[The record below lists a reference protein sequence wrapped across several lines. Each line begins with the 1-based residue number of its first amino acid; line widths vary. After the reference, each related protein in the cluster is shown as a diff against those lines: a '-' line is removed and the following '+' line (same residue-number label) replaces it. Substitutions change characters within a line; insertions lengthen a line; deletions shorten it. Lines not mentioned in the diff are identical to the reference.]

1 MTTNPA
7 AAMPHVAIPAVAIP
21 AAQVLTAAQAHLTN
35 VDAAVSL
42 AANRTQEAV
51 VQAAQKNLPSK
62 LLPEY
67 FTGNGTQDVDD
78 WMKSF
83 DRYKK
88 MHEWTDKKA
97 MSIFTIS
104 LQGRALRWLN
114 SLTDINLDDPRAWP
128 DLVRLFTEY
137 FGTNPIKLRAQLA
150 TCRQGAR
157 EPTKIYSERFLA
169 LIGQTSSKMSEA
181 EKTDF
186 FIFGLLPSL
195 RKQHYSIQ
203 PEVY

>member
-1 MTTNPA
+1 MATNPA
-7 AAMPHVAIPAVAIP
+7 AAIPPQIATPALAVP
-21 AAQVLTAAQAHLTN
+21 AAQVLTAAQAHISN

-88 MHEWTDKKA
+88 MHDWTDKKA
-97 MSIFTIS
+97 MSIF
-104 LQGRALRWLN
+104 
-114 SLTDINLDDPRAWP
+114 
-128 DLVRLFTEY
+128 
-137 FGTNPIKLRAQLA
+137 
-150 TCRQGAR
+150 
-157 EPTKIYSERFLA
+157 
-169 LIGQTSSKMSEA
+169 
-181 EKTDF
+181 
-186 FIFGLLPSL
+186 
-195 RKQHYSIQ
+195 
-203 PEVY
+203 